1 MCVALNGT
9 ARPGLPAGGRIDR
22 LRIHLRTSDSIM
34 AKLVAQSGPTAGREY
49 PLVKELITLGRQ
61 STCDVQIIDN
71 MSSRAHCQVRRDGKL
86 FALVDLGSRNGTQ
99 LNGKKVGE
107 RLLFFG
113 DRIRVGEVEFLFTR
127 EPGDVELKDMLTK
140 YELHQKIGEGGMG
153 IVFKAQQ
160 RSMAREVA
168 LKILAPKYAQK
179 PKWVEQFINE
189 ARAAGKL
196 NHQNIIQVH
205 DVGTEN
211 DIHFFSMEYVDGPTC
226 MQMLKDHGNL
236 DVEPALEITRQVA
249 RALDYAHAHRLI
261 HQDIKPDNIMVGS
274 NEVVKLADLGI
285 SKTFDEVAA
294 EEGPKKIMGT
304 PHYMSPEAALGKKID
319 HRIDI
324 YSLGATL
331 YQMLSGKTPFH
342 GTNPTDV
349 LKAHVMEALPP
360 IKDLNPAVPDEVVTL
375 IERMMTKNPDD
386 RIQTAKEVETEIDRI
401 LAGKGFA
408 KDKAGSETVM
418 LRRYAQGAKPGATEN
433 AMMTPE
439 QSGQVDVPPRKRSPL
454 VPVLAVV
461 AVVAAV
467 AAAVFALRPAPAPAA
482 DPLSPQTLNPTPG
495 PAQPDTPTPAA
506 GPDLT
511 RVAAQL
517 TELERELAKPSAD
530 LKVADLRRMLGDIP
544 AEGTSATL
552 AARRAAVAERIEAV
566 VRRRQMEQVQEA
578 FNTVTAE
585 ADKLV
590 DEHNYDLARS
600 RLEAFKGRNDPAVKD
615 RYQDALKAVDKAK
628 QDYIGWLGDQT
639 KLLSAR
645 KDLAGLK
652 ALREGL
658 PQAWI
663 GSAHEQEIAKALQGV
678 EGERLAATNA
688 IAAQA
693 GKLLAA
699 WNFTGLAELERSQR
713 REVEGTPAAAKVDA
727 CVAASKKLAEMAAAV
742 GEKINAVQKVRYHG
756 VLGGFT
762 EPDIVGAN
770 LENGLE
776 MKESGG
782 GAVYLR
788 WSKLTAKEV
797 QAVATLVL
805 KGDAQAYQAA
815 IAQLE
820 VPAAK

>member
-1 MCVALNGT
+1 
-9 ARPGLPAGGRIDR
+9 
-22 LRIHLRTSDSIM
+22 M

-49 PLVKELITLGRQ
+49 PLVKDLVTLGRQ

-113 DRIRVGEVEFLFTR
+113 DRIRVGEVEFLFTK

-226 MQMLKDHGNL
+226 MQMLKDHGTL
-236 DVEPALEITRQVA
+236 DIEPALEITRQVA

-360 IKDLNPAVPDEVVTL
+360 IKDLNPAVPEEVVTL
-375 IERMMTKNPDD
+375 IERMMTKNPDE
-386 RIQTAKEVETEIDRI
+386 RIQTAKEVENDIDRI

-418 LRRYAQGAKPGATEN
+418 LRRYAQGAKPGAAEN

-439 QSGQVDVPPRKRSPL
+439 QSGQVDVPPRKGLPL
-454 VPVLAVV
+454 VPILAVV
-461 AVVAAV
+461 AVAAVV
-467 AAAVFALRPAPAPAA
+467 AAAVVLLRPAPAPAA
-482 DPLSPQTLNPTPG
+482 NPLAPQTQAPTTA
-495 PAQPDTPTPAA
+495 PAQPETPAPAA
-506 GPDLT
+506 GVDGV
-511 RVAAQL
+511 RVAGQL
-517 TELERELAKPSAD
+517 TDLERELAKPSSD
-530 LKVADLRRMLGDIP
+530 LKIADLRRMLGEIP
-544 AEGTSATL
+544 TEGISANH
-552 AARRAAVAERIEAV
+552 AARRAAVAERIESV
-566 VRRRQMEQVQEA
+566 VRRRQADQVQEA
-578 FNTVTAE
+578 FAVVGAE

-600 RLEAFKGRNDPAVKD
+600 RLEAFKGRNDPLVKD
-615 RYQDALKAVDKAK
+615 RHQDALKAVDKAK
-628 QDYIGWLGDQT
+628 QDYIAWLGDQT

-652 ALREGL
+652 ALRDGL

-663 GSAHEQEIAKALQGV
+663 GSAQEQEVAKALQAV
-678 EGERLAATNA
+678 ESERLAATNA

-693 GKLLAA
+693 SKLLSS
-699 WNFTGLAELERSQR
+699 WNFAGLAELGRTQR
-713 REVEGTPAAAKVDA
+713 KDVEGTPAAAKVDA
-727 CVAASKKLAEMAAAV
+727 CIEASKKLTEMAAVV
-742 GEKINAVQKVRYHG
+742 GEKIDGLQKVRYRG
-756 VLGGFT
+756 ILGGFT
-762 EPDIVGAN
+762 DPDIVGAN

-776 MKESGG
+776 LKESGG

-805 KGDAQAYQAA
+805 KNDAQAYQAA